1 LKWDDQL
8 PEHIIHSW
16 EKWRAELPFVGDLT
30 VPRCFRDHRF
40 QKEKTIFDLHVC
52 CDASALA
59 FGAVCYIRM
68 ESGTEIDVKF
78 VFAKSRVAPI
88 KGLSIPRLELQA
100 VVLASRIASMARKE
114 LRLPIR
120 SVRFW
125 SDSEIVLKWLASEN
139 RRYSSFVHH
148 RVNEVTESSS
158 SDDWSFI
165 GGLDNPADD
174 CSRGLRPTQL
184 YNHHCWFEG
193 PPFLKEPMENWPQY
207 HDRQVPKTEDLGLI
221 KEKFVG
227 STEVTPTD
235 EISDLFST
243 KSSLADLIDAVVNI
257 TRRISPTTDT
267 NATVAV
273 EEKKGALKIAIKKAQ
288 ELCFASE
295 VKSLQA
301 GRLLKR
307 TSNLLKLTPFLD
319 GDGIVRVGGRI
330 ENAYEPYN
338 ARHPVVLDPDHRLTT
353 WLIMEAHISTAHAGV
368 ERTLAEVRTAYWP
381 LTGRRA
387 IRRVVKKCIQCKIQ
401 RARPAPPMMAKL
413 PKPRVEPFQPAF
425 TNIGLHFFGPF
436 TVVIG
441 RRREKRWACLFTCL
455 ATRAVHLEMVY
466 RMDADSFIMAR
477 TKFLASSILEYS
489 YEVRGI

>member
-1 LKWDDQL
+1 
-8 PEHIIHSW
+8 
-16 EKWRAELPFVGDLT
+16 
-30 VPRCFRDHRF
+30 
-40 QKEKTIFDLHVC
+40 
-52 CDASALA
+52 
-59 FGAVCYIRM
+59 M

-78 VFAKSRVAPI
+78 VFAKSRIAPI

-100 VVLASRIASMARKE
+100 AVLASRIASMVRKE

-184 YNHHCWFEG
+184 YNHHRWFEG

-207 HDRQVPKTEDLGLI
+207 HDRHEPKTEDLELI

-243 KSSLADLIDAVVNI
+243 KSSLADLIEAVVNI
-257 TRRISPTTDT
+257 TRRTSPT
-267 NATVAV
+267 NATNAPVTV
-273 EEKKGALKIAIKKAQ
+273 EEGKCALKLAIKKAQ
-288 ELCFASE
+288 ELCFAPE

-301 GRLLKR
+301 GRL
-307 TSNLLKLTPFLD
+307 
-319 GDGIVRVGGRI
+319 
-330 ENAYEPYN
+330 
-338 ARHPVVLDPDHRLTT
+338 
-353 WLIMEAHISTAHAGV
+353 
-368 ERTLAEVRTAYWP
+368 
-381 LTGRRA
+381 
-387 IRRVVKKCIQCKIQ
+387 
-401 RARPAPPMMAKL
+401 
-413 PKPRVEPFQPAF
+413 
-425 TNIGLHFFGPF
+425 
-436 TVVIG
+436 
-441 RRREKRWACLFTCL
+441 
-455 ATRAVHLEMVY
+455 
-466 RMDADSFIMAR
+466 
-477 TKFLASSILEYS
+477 
-489 YEVRGI
+489 